1 MTGETYVK
9 VTKDMAYNLDKVS
22 KSLEE
27 IGKLEKGALQGFID
41 ITKNSTATGQAW
53 IALARFFS
61 GTGFWKIQNKVKAF
75 SNALQFQ
82 QKLQENRIKAE
93 TELTNRVA
101 ETDDN
106 LRTVLKTQEALKGI
120 LDGTASL
127 EDKRNIFGSKYFK
140 VLQKRYG
147 TRQAILKLVER
158 TETAEGK
165 AAEFSES
172 LNNTRAK
179 ELRNQFKRMQMM
191 EDEINYISQIA
202 NASQE
207 HLDRQSELQDKLDDY
222 NKGLIISKDNLQE
235 MNDEQL
241 KLAGMLQDT
250 QQEYILLTRK
260 YTDLQRDIANAT
272 DEDEKKKLQE
282 LKDKIDEDKKKL
294 EEKAASLESDLQGE
308 GIVANKNAAGGI
320 TGFDSTGAKQTG
332 FLEGIFK
339 GTKAEKIYRA
349 WQKRHM
355 LKLYL
360 WRQKNTFQSFLKGA
374 SSGKAIMQLLGKATL
389 FFVQFFLIAGL
400 IILLLITLKSLG
412 VIDYIILLVK
422 KVFEVGGVVMTVL
435 SGLLE
440 AGAVVIADLIQFI
453 SDIFSAD
460 GDFVSSGIK
469 LIMSLGGFLLEL
481 AIGAGIVVFELLKA
495 VGYALFGF
503 MKDYFKEQG
512 LKGFL
517 KLVGFVGII
526 FAAWYVASI
535 TIAALTSGPI
545 VAVVLLVLALIGGV
559 ASMIDGKAM
568 GGPASGLTV
577 VGEKGPELVNLPRGS
592 HVYSN
597 NDSRQI
603 AAGSTNNIT
612 VNVQGRVGAS
622 DAELRDIANKVGRLI
637 SLEVNRTTSSGT
649 RI

>member
-1 MTGETYVK
+1 MAGETYVK
-9 VTKDMAYNLDKVS
+9 VTKDMAYNLDQVS

-27 IGKLEKGALQGFID
+27 IGKLEKGVLQGFID

-101 ETDDN
+101 ETDNN

-158 TETAEGK
+158 TETAEEK

-207 HLDRQSELQDKLDDY
+207 HLDRQSELQSKLDDY
-222 NKGLIISKDNLQE
+222 NKGLIISKDNLKE

-272 DEDEKKKLQE
+272 DEDEKKRLQE

-308 GIVANKNAAGGI
+308 GIIANKNAAGGI
-320 TGFDSTGAKQTG
+320 TGFDSTNAEQTG
-332 FLEGIFK
+332 LLEGILK

-374 SSGKAIMQLLGKATL
+374 SSGKAIMQLIGKALL

-460 GDFVSSGIK
+460 GDFVASGYK
-469 LIMSLGGFLLEL
+469 LIKSLGGFLLKL
-481 AIGAGIVVFELLKA
+481 LVGAGIVVFELIKV

-545 VAVVLLVLALIGGV
+545 VATILLVLALIGGV